1 MRAYDFSPIYR
12 NFVGFDRMANLIDAA
27 SQASTNS
34 NSYPPYNVARIDE
47 DSYRIELAI
56 AGFSESDIEIETHEN
71 VLKITGQ
78 NSGSSANDDVDY
90 LHRGIAERGF
100 ERRFQLADHV
110 RVQGASL
117 ENGMLIISLLRE
129 VPEALKPRRIE
140 ITEPNKKLIT
150 PKSSGKAKAA

>member
-1 MRAYDFSPIYR
+1 
-12 NFVGFDRMANLIDAA
+12 LIDAA

-140 ITEPNKKLIT
+140 ITQPNQKLIT